1 MNAGIVRIGARMSA
15 AKRVVFFASLTAVSL
30 MAVELTK
37 TFTPQQRRW
46 WAFQKVV
53 KPAVPTPAGRDW
65 VRNDIDAFVLAKL
78 EEKNLKPAP
87 PADKIT
93 LIRRA
98 TLDLIG
104 LLPTPE
110 ETQAFVADSSPEAFT
125 KVVDRLLASPHYG
138 ERWARHWLDLARY
151 ADSEGFKSDET
162 RPNIWRYRD
171 YVIDSLNHDKP
182 YDRFI
187 KEQIAGDELYPGDPA
202 ALIATGFN
210 RHFPDESNAR
220 NLMQRRQEL
229 LNDITDTVSA
239 TFLGMTYGC
248 ARCHDH
254 KFDPILHKDYYRL
267 QAFFANTR
275 IEDNAS
281 LESPERQHEM
291 AAKRA
296 VWEEKTKDIRA
307 AMDKLVQPQL
317 DALYKDNFDK
327 FPPEIQ
333 DCITTAPAQRTPIQ
347 WQMYYKAKP
356 QLDHTTDEAAKKLKG
371 APKQQYA
378 ELKTQLAQFDSIK
391 PPDPPVAQAMID
403 NGKAAPATHV
413 LAVGV
418 YDAYKEEVQPG
429 FLSILDPTDAKYA
442 PPEGL
447 NSSGRRSALAN
458 WLADPANP
466 LTTRVMANRIWHY
479 HFGRGIV
486 GSPSDFGIMGERP
499 ANKDLLEYLTATFVE
514 NGWSL
519 KKMHRLIMLS
529 NTYQQSSE
537 FNAEAAKIDPDDK
550 LDWRFN
556 RHRLEG
562 EAIRD
567 AMLEVSGRINFKM
580 GGRGVFPPLPEGVDP
595 RGGWKRNEDPEETQ
609 RRSVYTF
616 VRRNVRYPMF
626 EVFDM
631 PDTHESC
638 PRRATTVTAPQALE
652 LLNND
657 LVLDWSRSLAGR
669 VLNDGGLSPE
679 AQIDRAYKFAFSRE
693 PVQAE
698 RTAALEFL
706 NRQSAI
712 LAERMATDDKTPL
725 PDNLPAGVEKAR
737 AAALVD
743 FCHALLNSNEF
754 VYVN

>member
-1 MNAGIVRIGARMSA
+1 MGVSP
-15 AKRVVFFASLTAVSL
+15 RVALIASLAAASLLAAELSKPFTA
-30 MAVELTK
+30 
-37 TFTPQQRRW
+37 QQQRW

-53 KPAVPTPAGRDW
+53 KPTVPTPANSAW
-65 VRNDIDAFVLAKL
+65 VKNDVDAFILARL
-78 EEKNLKPAP
+78 EEKHLAPAP
-87 PADKIT
+87 PADRVT
-93 LIRRA
+93 LLRRA
-98 TLDLIG
+98 TLDLTG
-104 LLPTPE
+104 LVPTPE
-110 ETQAFVADSSPEAFT
+110 EVQAFTSDTSPDAYA
-125 KVVDRLLASPHYG
+125 KVVDRLLASPRYG

-182 YDRFI
+182 YDRFM
-187 KEQIAGDELYPGDPA
+187 KEQIAGDELYPNDPA

-229 LNDITDTVSA
+229 LDDITDTVSA
-239 TFLGMTYGC
+239 TFIGMTFGC

-275 IEDNAS
+275 IEDHAD
-281 LESPERQHEM
+281 LESPERRKQL
-291 AAKRA
+291 AAQRL
-296 VWEEKTKDIRA
+296 VWEEKTKDIRV
-307 AMDKLVQPQL
+307 AMDKLVEP
-317 DALYKDNFDK
+317 AMANLYKEVFDK

-333 DCITTAPAQRTPIQ
+333 DCITTSADQRTPIQ

-356 QLDHTTDEAAKKLKG
+356 SMDHTPEEASKKLRGQDAKRW
-371 APKQQYA
+371 A
-378 ELKTQLAQFDSIK
+378 ELKTDLAKFDDIK
-391 PPDPPVAQAMID
+391 PPDAPVAQAMID
-403 NGKAAPATHV
+403 NGKDAPVTHV

-429 FLSILDPTDAKYA
+429 FLSILDPTDAKIV
-442 PPEGL
+442 PPA
-447 NSSGRRSALAN
+447 NVDSSGRRSALAN
-458 WLADPANP
+458 WLGDPANP
-466 LTTRVMANRIWHY
+466 LTPRVMTNRIWHY

-486 GSPSDFGIMGERP
+486 GSPSDFGVMGEAP
-499 ANKDLLEYLTATFVE
+499 ANKQLLDYLTATFVE
-514 NGWSL
+514 NGWSI

-529 NTYQQSSE
+529 NTYQQSATYNE
-537 FNAEAAKIDPDDK
+537 EAAKVDPEDK
-550 LDWRFN
+550 LVWRYN

-567 AMLEVSGRINFKM
+567 AMLEVSGELNLKA
-580 GGRGVFPPLPEGVDP
+580 GGPGVFPPLPAGVNA
-595 RGGWKRNEDPEETQ
+595 RGGWNKNEAQDNTV

-638 PRRATTVTAPQALE
+638 PRRNTSITAPQALE
-652 LLNND
+652 LLNSD
-657 LVLDWSRSLAGR
+657 LVLGWSRSLAGR
-669 VLNDGGLSPE
+669 VLNDGGLTPE
-679 AQIDRAYKFAFSRE
+679 ELVNRAYRLTYSRL
-693 PVQAE
+693 PNDAE
-698 RTAALEFL
+698 RKSALEFL
-706 NRQSAI
+706 NRQSQI
-712 LAERMATDDKTPL
+712 LADRMTTDKSTPL
-725 PDNLPAGVEKAR
+725 PANLPPGVDQPR

-743 FCHALLNSNEF
+743 LCHALLNSNEF

>member
-1 MNAGIVRIGARMSA
+1 MGAT
-15 AKRVVFFASLTAVSL
+15 KRLIFFASLTAASL
-30 MAVELTK
+30 LAVELTK

-46 WAFQKVV
+46 WAFQKVA

-98 TLDLIG
+98 TLDLTG

-110 ETQAFVADSSPEAFT
+110 ETQAFVADSSPDAFA

-171 YVIDSLNHDKP
+171 YVIDSFNRDKP

-281 LESPERQHEM
+281 LETPERRQEL

-296 VWEEKTKDIRA
+296 VWEEQTKDIRA
-307 AMDKLVQPQL
+307 AMDQLVQPQI
-317 DALYKDNFDK
+317 DSLYKEVFDK

-333 DCITTAPAQRTPIQ
+333 DCITTASDQRTPIQ
-347 WQMYYKAKP
+347 WQMYYKAKTA
-356 QLDHTTDEAAKKLKG
+356 LVHTTEEGAKKLKG
-371 APKQQYA
+371 AEKQQWTD
-378 ELKTQLAQFDSIK
+378 LKSQLAKFDSIK
-391 PPDPPVAQAMID
+391 PPEAPVAQAMID
-403 NGKAAPATHV
+403 NGKASPVTHV

-429 FLSILDPTDAKYA
+429 FLSILDPTDAKYS
-442 PPEGL
+442 PPAGVD
-447 NSSGRRSALAN
+447 SSGRRSALAN
-458 WLADPANP
+458 WMGDPANP

-499 ANKDLLEYLTATFVE
+499 ANKELLEYLTATFVE
-514 NGWSL
+514 NGWSI

-529 NTYQQSSE
+529 NTYRQSSE
-537 FNAEAAKIDPDDK
+537 FNAEAAKIDPEDK
-550 LDWRFN
+550 LDWRYN

-567 AMLEVSGRINFKM
+567 SMLEVSGRLNLKM
-580 GGRGVFPPLPEGVDP
+580 GGRGVFPPLPEGVDA
-595 RGGWKRNEDPEETQ
+595 RGGWKRNEDPEETH

-616 VRRNVRYPMF
+616 VRRNIRYPMF

-638 PRRATTVTAPQALE
+638 PRRSTTVTAPQALE
-652 LLNND
+652 LLNNE

-679 AQIDRAYKFAFSRE
+679 AQVDRAYKFAFSRA
-693 PVQAE
+693 PVAAE
-698 RTAALEFL
+698 RSAALEFL
-706 NRQSAI
+706 NSQSAI
-712 LAERMATDDKTPL
+712 LAERMATDTKTPL
-725 PDNLPAGVEKAR
+725 PDNVPAGVEKAR

-743 FCHALLNSNEF
+743 LCHALLNSNEF

>member
-1 MNAGIVRIGARMSA
+1 MSTTKRLAIFA
-15 AKRVVFFASLTAVSL
+15 ALTAASLPA
-30 MAVELTK
+30 AELSK
-37 TFTPQQRRW
+37 PFTPQQRRW

-53 KPAVPTPAGRDW
+53 KPAVPTLNAKDW
-65 VRNDIDAFVLAKL
+65 VKNDVDAFVLAKL
-78 EEKNLKPAP
+78 EEKNLKPSP
-87 PADKIT
+87 PADKLT

-98 TLDLIG
+98 TLDLTG

-110 ETQAFVADSSPEAFT
+110 EVQSFVSDDSPDAFA
-125 KVVDRLLASPHYG
+125 KVVDRLLASPRYG

-171 YVIDSLNHDKP
+171 YVIDSFNQDKP
-182 YDRFI
+182 YDRFV
-187 KEQIAGDELYPGDPA
+187 KEQIAGDELYPNEPA

-275 IEDNAS
+275 IEDEAS
-281 LESPERQHEM
+281 LETADRRRELAE
-291 AAKRA
+291 KRA

-307 AMDKLVQPQL
+307 EMDKLVQPAL
-317 DALYKDNFDK
+317 AKLYKEIFDK

-333 DCITTAPAQRTPIQ
+333 DCITTAPDQRTPIQ
-347 WQMYYKAKP
+347 WQMYHKAKT
-356 QLDHTTDEAAKKLKG
+356 QLEHSPEEAGKKLRGDDGKRWN
-371 APKQQYA
+371 
-378 ELKTQLAQFDSIK
+378 ELKTELAKFNDIK
-391 PPDPPVAQAMID
+391 PPDAPVAQAMID
-403 NGKAAPATHV
+403 NGKDAPSTHV

-429 FLSILDPTDAKYA
+429 FLSILDPTDAKIT
-442 PPEGL
+442 PLEGM

-458 WLADPANP
+458 WLANPKNP
-466 LTTRVMANRIWHY
+466 LSTRVMANRIWHY

-486 GSPSDFGIMGERP
+486 GSPSDFGVMGERP

-514 NGWSL
+514 NGWSI

-529 NTYQQSSE
+529 NTYQQSSK
-537 FNAEAAKIDPDDK
+537 FNPEAAKIDPEDK
-550 LDWRFN
+550 LVWRYN

-562 EAIRD
+562 ESIRD
-567 AMLEVSGRINFKM
+567 SMLQVAGRLNLKM
-580 GGRGVFPPLPEGVDP
+580 GGRGVFPPLPPGIDP
-595 RGGWKRNEDPEETQ
+595 RGGWKRDEDPEEIQ

-616 VRRNVRYPMF
+616 VRRNTRYPMF

-638 PRRATTVTAPQALE
+638 PRRNTTITAPQALE
-652 LLNND
+652 LLNNE
-657 LVLDWSRSLAGR
+657 LVLDWSRALAGR
-669 VLNDGGLSPE
+669 VLNDGGLTPE
-679 AQIDRAYKFAFSRE
+679 AQVDRAYRLTFSRMPTE
-693 PVQAE
+693 AE
-698 RTAALEFL
+698 RKSALEFL

-712 LAERMATDDKTPL
+712 LAERMATDEKTPL
-725 PDNLPAGVEKAR
+725 PDNLPQGVEKVR

-743 FCHALLNSNEF
+743 LCHTLLNSNEF
-754 VYVN
+754 VYLN

>member
-1 MNAGIVRIGARMSA
+1 MSIT
-15 AKRVVFFASLTAVSL
+15 KRLTLILSLTAVSL
-30 MAVELTK
+30 LAAELTK
-37 TFTPQQRRW
+37 TFTPTQRRW

-53 KPAVPTPAGRDW
+53 KPAVPTPAGKNW
-65 VRNDIDAFVLAKL
+65 VKNDVDAFVLAKL
-78 EEKNLKPAP
+78 EEKKLTPAP
-87 PADKIT
+87 PADKVT

-110 ETQAFVADSSPEAFT
+110 EVQSFVGDNSPDAFA
-125 KVVDRLLASPHYG
+125 KVVDRLLASPRYG

-171 YVIDSLNHDKP
+171 YVIDSFNQDKP
-182 YDRFI
+182 YDRFV
-187 KEQIAGDELYPGDPA
+187 KEQIAGDELYPNDPA

-281 LESPERQHEM
+281 LETPDRRREL
-291 AAKRA
+291 ADKRA
-296 VWEEKTKDIRA
+296 IWEEKTKDIRA
-307 AMDKLVQPQL
+307 EMDKVVEPQM
-317 DALYKDNFDK
+317 AKLYTEIFDK

-333 DCITTAPAQRTPIQ
+333 QCITTAAAERTPIQ
-347 WQMYYKAKP
+347 WQMYYKAKT
-356 QLDHTTDEAAKKLKG
+356 QLEHTPEEAAKKLRGPDAKRW
-371 APKQQYA
+371 A
-378 ELKTQLAQFDSIK
+378 ELKTELAKFNDIK
-391 PPDPPVAQAMID
+391 PPDAPIAQAMID
-403 NGKAAPATHV
+403 NGKDAPTTHV

-429 FLSILDPTDAKYA
+429 FLSIIDPTDAKIA
-442 PPEGL
+442 PPDGV

-458 WLADPANP
+458 WLADPQNP
-466 LTTRVMANRIWHY
+466 LSTRVMANRIWHY

-486 GSPSDFGIMGERP
+486 GSPSDFGVMGERP
-499 ANKDLLEYLTATFVE
+499 ANKDLLDYLTATFVE
-514 NGWSL
+514 NGWSI

-529 NTYQQSSE
+529 NTYQQSTK
-537 FNAEAAKIDPDDK
+537 FNPEAAKIDPEDK
-550 LDWRFN
+550 LVWRYN

-567 AMLEVSGRINFKM
+567 AMLEVSGRLNLKM
-580 GGRGVFPPLPEGVDP
+580 GGRGVFPPLPAGVDP
-595 RGGWKRNEDPEETQ
+595 RGGWKRNEDPAETQ

-616 VRRNVRYPMF
+616 VRRNTRYPMF

-638 PRRATTVTAPQALE
+638 PRRNTTVTAPQALE
-652 LLNND
+652 LLNNE
-657 LVLDWSRSLAGR
+657 LVLDWSKSLAGK
-669 VLNDGGLSPE
+669 VLNDGGLTPE
-679 AQIDRAYKFAFSRE
+679 AQVDRAYRLTFSRTPTE
-693 PVQAE
+693 AE
-698 RTAALEFL
+698 RKTALEFL
-706 NRQSAI
+706 TRQSAI

-725 PDNLPAGVEKAR
+725 PDNLPQGVEKVR

-743 FCHALLNSNEF
+743 LCHALLNSNEF
-754 VYVN
+754 VYLN